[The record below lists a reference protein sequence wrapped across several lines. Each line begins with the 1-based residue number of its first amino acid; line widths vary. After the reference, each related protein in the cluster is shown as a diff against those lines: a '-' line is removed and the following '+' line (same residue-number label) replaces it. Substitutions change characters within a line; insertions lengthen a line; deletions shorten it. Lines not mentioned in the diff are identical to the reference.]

1 MSKIIMNK
9 QVERKQIKLN
19 YEMGFINYQE
29 FIEQMMDTMDYQE
42 RKTVGLWLQ
51 TILDSE
57 EVFELKR
64 ELQRRID
71 SIIAHQPI
79 ITSIISELF

>member
-1 MSKIIMNK
+1 MSKIIIDK
-9 QVERKQIKLN
+9 QAERKQIKLS
-19 YEMGFINYQE
+19 YEMGFISYQE
-29 FIEQMMDTMDYQE
+29 FVEQMMDTMDYQE

-51 TILDSE
+51 TVLDSE
-57 EVFELKR
+57 EVLMIRR

-79 ITSIISELF
+79 ITSIISEL